1 MAGQMQKLKER
12 NDEQKDMLKN
22 SKETI
27 SGMVQKEND
36 LMIELEKKINELK
49 EHQEG
54 WRKRA

>member
-1 MAGQMQKLKER
+1 
-12 NDEQKDMLKN
+12 MLRN

-49 EHQEG
+49 EH
-54 WRKRA
+54 